1 MSVNLKAI
9 KVGILGGGQL
19 GRMLV
24 ASAAQMG
31 VRFGV
36 LDPDAESPC
45 RELDVDFSQGDF
57 RDYANVLE
65 FGKKYDVVTIEI
77 ENVAVQALK
86 RLRDDH
92 GIQVYPQPE
101 VIELI
106 QDKGL
111 QKEFYRA
118 HHIPTAD
125 FVLIEGCQGLQ
136 KHPDFF
142 PCFQKLRKSGYDGRG
157 VCCLESIADKALA
170 FDAPSVLEKAVN
182 VQKEIAVIVARSL
195 KGQIKTFPIVEM
207 ALHPQKHLVDRLF
220 APARLLPEQVE
231 QAYHLARQV
240 AEQLGIVGVL
250 AVEMFVDGEN
260 RILVNEM
267 APRPHN
273 SGHHTIEANETSQ
286 YRIHLESIL
295 GLEMGSTRMLSP
307 SAMLNLLG
315 EDGFEGPVSYEG
327 LENWRGQDGVFV
339 HDYGKRQTRPYR
351 KMGHVTVLSDTVDE
365 ALRQVQKISQSV
377 RVKS

>member
-1 MSVNLKAI
+1 MSENFKEI

-19 GRMLV
+19 GLMLIE
-24 ASAAQMG
+24 SAAKMG

-36 LDPDAESPC
+36 LDPDFEAPC
-45 RELDVDFSQGDF
+45 RDLNVDFTQGDF
-57 RDYANVLE
+57 RDYARVLE

-111 QKEFYRA
+111 QKEFYRT

-125 FVLIEGCQGLQ
+125 FVLIEGCHELE

-157 VCCLESIADKALA
+157 VCRLESLQDKVHA
-170 FDAPSVLEKAVN
+170 FDAPSILEKAVN

-231 QAYHLARQV
+231 QAYQLARQV
-240 AEQLGIVGVL
+240 AEHLGIVGVL
-250 AVEMFVDGEN
+250 AVEMFVDKEN

-286 YRIHLESIL
+286 YLIHLESIL
-295 GLEMGSTRMLSP
+295 GMEMGSTRMISP